1 MFTNEAVRGQCQ
13 SVMAHGAVRGPD
25 SQAVTQAD
33 LMRLTDAVL
42 LEVEMRIDAA
52 DLTRTGGNQPHIVIP
67 YNYAD
72 HEFVH
77 RLTAALRHD
86 RVTPWID
93 DVDMSAGAFLVS
105 KIQQAARPVDCVV
118 PAISAASVAANWVQH
133 DIRTIMGRSY
143 GGRHVGV
150 LSARIDDCALPDF
163 LTSQPYFDFHRYGWS
178 AAYDE
183 LMIAVHKH
191 MSANPG
197 APPPPGSRLPRPAR
211 LT

>member
-1 MFTNEAVRGQCQ
+1 MVLSEV
-13 SVMAHGAVRGPD
+13 PD
-25 SQAVTQAD
+25 SLAGAQTD
-33 LMRLTDAVL
+33 LVRLTDAVL

-67 YNYAD
+67 YSYAD

-93 DVDMSAGAFLVS
+93 DVDMSAGAFLVNRVL
-105 KIQQAARPVDCVV
+105 QAARPVDCVV
-118 PAISAASVAANWVQH
+118 PSISASSVAANWVQH
-133 DIRTIMGRSY
+133 DLRTILGRSF
-143 GGRHVGV
+143 GERHIRV
-150 LSARIDDCALPDF
+150 LSARIDETALPDF
-163 LTSQPYFDFHRYGWS
+163 LASQPYFDFHRYGWS

-183 LMIAVHKH
+183 LLIAIHKH
-191 MSANPG
+191 MSARPATP
-197 APPPPGSRLPRPAR
+197 APPGYRLPRPAR